1 MESRQLSHLD
11 ERREFSATS
20 CECVLNFMIFSYAR
34 RRRRRR
40 YDDDLMAYD
49 VGAREDC
56 WTSQYYRYVCER
68 IITLF
73 KMVKLVRKATFSKA
87 IKAQGTTVVA
97 ASVSGSGAYFTIG
110 TGVFHGE
117 LSDWG
122 LCHICLWLRDP
133 RVTKKI
139 TNRDVM
145 PPLTRAKILKTAL
158 W

>member
-73 KMVKLVRKATFSKA
+73 KLVKLVRKATFSRA
-87 IKAQGTTVVA
+87 ISSRDYGCCRLCVWVWHLL
-97 ASVSGSGAYFTIG
+97 YC

-122 LCHICLWLRDP
+122 LCHVCLWLRDP
-133 RVTKKI
+133 GDQRCYATTHQCQNTKNCPLVTK
-139 TNRDVM
+139 M
-145 PPLTRAKILKTAL
+145 
-158 W
+158 